1 MLGKVALLTEGLFQ
15 LPFTSVLQHIRGA
28 VYQRQKQMY
37 LWGLRDLGD
46 ACVGIPIFFL
56 NIPS

>member
-1 MLGKVALLTEGLFQ
+1 MSGRVVDSMLGKVALLTEGLFQ

-46 ACVGIPIFFL
+46 A
-56 NIPS
+56 